1 MSLLDS
7 ITILYEDKD
16 VVVVNK
22 PAGLIVHPD
31 GKRKEESLT
40 DWMISRYPES
50 LEVGEPILLP
60 SGDKI
65 MRPGIVHRIDRET
78 SGALILAKTQE
89 SFLSLKSQFQER
101 DIAKEYHTF
110 VYGAMPKKE
119 DTINRPIGRSRNNF
133 RQWSAQRGARGTLRE
148 AVTEYSVLIPGK
160 EVSFVK
166 AEPQTGRTH
175 QIRVHFKAINHPVVC
190 DSLYAPKQKPLLGFS
205 RLALHARSI
214 EFKDLKGKS
223 HQITAPYPEDF
234 EVALKIMGS
243 KE

>member
-1 MSLLDS
+1 
-7 ITILYEDKD
+7 
-16 VVVVNK
+16 
-22 PAGLIVHPD
+22 
-31 GKRKEESLT
+31 
-40 DWMISRYPES
+40 
-50 LEVGEPILLP
+50 
-60 SGDKI
+60 
-65 MRPGIVHRIDRET
+65 VHRIDRET

-148 AVTEYSVLIPGK
+148 AVTHYTVLIPGK

-190 DSLYAPKQKPLLGFS
+190 DSLYAPKQKALLGFS

-214 EFKDLKGKS
+214 EFKDLDGKS
-223 HQITAPYPEDF
+223 HQIIAPYPEDF
-234 EVALKIMGS
+234 ETALKIMGS